1 VGGGIERLRRPKMF
15 KPIIGLIIRKKG
27 STLQFEIVRINDLT
41 VTVKW
46 VGEEHKSNILKTRL
60 PEYEP
65 VKA

>member
-1 VGGGIERLRRPKMF
+1 MF